1 VWPLVRVLKHCV
13 TFDTAKCH
21 IHSISIEC
29 YASKVQSATMSRVI
43 SSAAHLKLTSAKVR
57 VLPALTMCDS
67 TTRSSPIGR
76 GAKKSTEIVTVTAGL
91 LSADANA
98 VVLMRSTSEQ

>member
-1 VWPLVRVLKHCV
+1 MVICLDHGG
-13 TFDTAKCH
+13 
-21 IHSISIEC
+21 I
-29 YASKVQSATMSRVI
+29 ATLG

-76 GAKKSTEIVTVTAGL
+76 GAKKSTEMVTVTAGL
-91 LSADANA
+91 LSADASA
-98 VVLMRSTSEQ
+98 VVLMRSTREQ

>member
-1 VWPLVRVLKHCV
+1 LQHCV
-13 TFDTAKCH
+13 TFNTAKCH
-21 IHSISIEC
+21 IQSILED
-29 YASKVQSATMSRVI
+29 ASKVQSATTRSFLSATEMS
-43 SSAAHLKLTSAKVR
+43 AHLKLTSAKVR
-57 VLPALTMCDS
+57 VLPALTICDS

-76 GAKKSTEIVTVTAGL
+76 DAKKSTEMVTVTAGL